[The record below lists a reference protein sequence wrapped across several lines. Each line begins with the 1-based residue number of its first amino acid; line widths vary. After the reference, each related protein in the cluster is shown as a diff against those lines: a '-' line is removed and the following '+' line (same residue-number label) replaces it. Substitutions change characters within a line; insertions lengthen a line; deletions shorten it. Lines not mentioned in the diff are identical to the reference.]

1 VLRLQDDALVEQGR
15 IMQWFPIRRSMIASN
30 RLVTVGAGGVLVN
43 DLETLAEIADIR
55 FDIPGTTLEDDLP

>member
-1 VLRLQDDALVEQGR
+1 
-15 IMQWFPIRRSMIASN
+15 MIASN

>member
-1 VLRLQDDALVEQGR
+1 
-15 IMQWFPIRRSMIASN
+15 
-30 RLVTVGAGGVLVN
+30 LVTGGAGGVLVN